1 MLVYFIGT
9 GGSEGIP
16 AHLCTCS
23 TCNEARKFGF
33 AQRKPST
40 LGVITENRK
49 AVLFD
54 VGTDIRDLL
63 NVPLEA
69 IFLTHW
75 HHDHI
80 YGLYKL
86 RWMALETPLYAPEG
100 HADALIL
107 REPKNLRP
115 TVVKPWETMEI
126 DTLKITPIPLNHG
139 VETLGYLIEEDGKS
153 IALLYD
159 TKGLPKETQE
169 FLENKIP
176 LRLAIVDATY
186 PPGFSDPYHN
196 NVDEAAEIGLSLA
209 ERTVLSHISHRNIPF
224 LELVEYVKKRWGNRV
239 LVAYDGMVFYV

>member
-16 AHLCTCS
+16 AHLCSCS

-33 AQRKPST
+33 AQRRPST
-40 LGVITENRK
+40 LAIITENKK

-54 VGTDIRDLL
+54 VGTDIRDFL

-86 RWMALETPLYAPEG
+86 RWMARETELYAPEG
-100 HADALIL
+100 QADALIL
-107 REPKNLRP
+107 NDPKNLRP
-115 TVVKPWETMEI
+115 KILKPFESVEL
-126 DTLKITPIPLNHG
+126 DTLRITALRLNHS
-139 VETLGYLIEEDGKS
+139 VETLGYLIEENGKS
-153 IALLYD
+153 VAILYD
-159 TKGLPKETQE
+159 TKGLPEETRE
-169 FLENKIP
+169 FLERKAP
-176 LRLAIVDATY
+176 LRLAVVDATY

-196 NVDEAAEIGLSLA
+196 NVDEASEIGLSLA
-209 ERTVLSHISHRNIPF
+209 ERTLLSHISHKNLPF
-224 LELVEYVKKRWGNRV
+224 LELVEYVRKRWGNRV

>member
-40 LGVITENRK
+40 LAIITENRK

-54 VGTDIRDLL
+54 VGTDIRDSL

-75 HHDHI
+75 HHDHL

-86 RWMALETPLYAPEG
+86 RWMARETVLYAPEG
-100 HADALIL
+100 EADALIL
-107 REPKNLRP
+107 KDPKNLRP
-115 TVVKPWETMEI
+115 RTIMPGDTIEV
-126 DTLKITPIPLNHG
+126 DTLRITALRLNHSI
-139 VETLGYLIEEDGKS
+139 ETLGYLIEEDGKS
-153 IALLYD
+153 VALLYD
-159 TKGLPKETQE
+159 TKSLPEETEQ
-169 FLENKIP
+169 FLESQAP

-186 PPGFSDPYHN
+186 PPGFQDPYHN
-196 NVDEAAEIGLSLA
+196 SVDEAAEIGLELA
-209 ERTVLSHISHRNIPF
+209 ERTVLSHISHKNLPF
-224 LELVEYVKKRWGNRV
+224 LQLTEYVRKKWENKV